1 MIFGINS
8 KHLWVGVVLLVCSV
22 FLYMGVGMRNKIP
35 GDTKVNVYIK
45 AINSD
50 RVLKLSTRA
59 CYLADVYFKEGITK
73 GVHLKHPQLTF
84 TGNVKE
90 VYYCVVK
97 KNSSLSNL
105 TIQYAPIAGYRG
117 LEGQFDGYTYLK
129 NVSTLLSDTRLLDA
143 RGNIEVYGSPER
155 IKIFLKN
162 QPSNVHP
169 MKIEHSRIH
178 RGDVSSSFLYYYDV
192 TSMISEDFMIT
203 YEVVATDRDE
213 VTVNS
218 PFPFP
223 IDAEFAREFH
233 QVLKTEGEL
242 GILNHPDIIRKF
254 VENNEKVV
262 QYVKSISVEYND
274 ADLKPY
280 VEIVE

>member
-8 KHLWVGVVLLVCSV
+8 KHLWVGVVLLVCS
-22 FLYMGVGMRNKIP
+22 LLIYVGSGMKNKIS

-129 NVSTLLSDTRLLDA
+129 NVSTLLSNTTLLGA
-143 RGNIEVYGSPER
+143 KNNIEVYGTPGW
-155 IKIFLKN
+155 IKILLKN

-178 RGDVSSSFLYYYDV
+178 RGDASSSFLYYYDV

>member
-1 MIFGINS
+1 MIFRIRVKGFIF
-8 KHLWVGVVLLVCSV
+8 WAVLLVCSLLV
-22 FLYMGVGMRNKIP
+22 YVGVGMKNKIP

-73 GVHLKHPQLTF
+73 GVYLKHPSLSF
-84 TGNVKE
+84 TGNIE
-90 VYYCVVK
+90 GTYCCVVK
-97 KNSSLSNL
+97 KNGVLNNL
-105 TIQYAPIAGYRG
+105 TVQYAPIAGYRG
-117 LEGQFDGYTYLK
+117 LEGRFNGYGYFKNISVRFDSALLGAK
-129 NVSTLLSDTRLLDA
+129 N
-143 RGNIEVYGSPER
+143 NIEIYGSPER
-155 IKIFLKN
+155 IKILLKDYPDN
-162 QPSNVHP
+162 IHP

-178 RGDVSSSFLYYYDV
+178 RGDISSSFLYYYEV

-203 YEVVATDRDE
+203 YKVISTDREE
-213 VTVNS
+213 VTINS
-218 PFPFP
+218 PVSFP

>member
-1 MIFGINS
+1 MIFGIKVKS
-8 KHLWVGVVLLVCSV
+8 LMFWLVLLVCSV
-22 FLYMGVGMRNKIP
+22 FLYMGVGMKNKIP

-50 RVLKLSTRA
+50 RVLKLSTHA
-59 CYLADVYFKEGITK
+59 CYLPDVYFERGITK
-73 GVHLKHPQLTF
+73 GIHLIYPRLTF
-84 TGNVKE
+84 TGNIE
-90 VYYCVVK
+90 RAYYCTIK
-97 KNSSLSNL
+97 KNGSLNHL

-117 LEGQFDGYTYLK
+117 LEGRFNGYEYFK
-129 NVSTLLSDTRLLDA
+129 NMTAGRPNTVLLGAKD
-143 RGNIEVYGSPER
+143 NIEIYRTPAR
-155 IKIFLKN
+155 IKILLKN
-162 QPSNVHP
+162 TPDNVHP
-169 MKIEHSRIH
+169 MKVEHSRIH
-178 RGDVSSSFLYYYDV
+178 RGDISSSFLYYYEV

-203 YEVVATDRDE
+203 YKVISTDREE
-213 VTVNS
+213 VTINS
-218 PFPFP
+218 PVSFP

-233 QVLKTEGEL
+233 QVLKAEGEL

-280 VEIVE
+280 VEIVD